1 MKIIEAK
8 AIERNVY
15 LNSQSNTLVSGSYVT
30 MRVPGSPNKLAMF
43 EFNTQAS
50 DSIKDLDDDG
60 YGWIGRLMQPLIFI
74 AFIGG
79 ACYVSFNNIK

>member
-1 MKIIEAK
+1 MKSENQILGNKKQTIDKPMKIIEAK

-15 LNSQSNTLVSGSYVT
+15 LNSQSSSLVSGSFVT

-50 DSIKDLDDDG
+50 ASIKDIDDDG
-60 YGWIGRLMQPLIFI
+60 YGWIGRLVQP
-74 AFIGG
+74 
-79 ACYVSFNNIK
+79 